1 MTRRTFIRN
10 DPAIVLDHFRRSIV
24 HFEDDG
30 TIHASIHRDGDYPL
44 CFVNC
49 HLGEINQADPNC

>member
-1 MTRRTFIRN
+1 MTPRAFIRN

-30 TIHASIHRDGDYPL
+30 TIHTSIHRDGVYPMW
-44 CFVNC
+44 FVK
-49 HLGEINQADPNC
+49 LPSE